1 MRVFLVFRS
10 TVRAHNGVDRW
21 NAQSTMREGVDEF
34 KLTFA
39 VGRLNMNDPA
49 ILSPGRSCFFEYETA
64 VTGRLLSIG
73 TP

>member
-34 KLTFA
+34 KLTFV
-39 VGRLNMNDPA
+39 VGRLN
-49 ILSPGRSCFFEYETA
+49 
-64 VTGRLLSIG
+64 
-73 TP
+73 